1 MGHGRNGMS
10 CFGVNCLS
18 GDWTAITNTDIPH
31 EILTYELLK
40 HQDESGVVHKHAVM
54 SEKVVRGL
62 VMASETH
69 RHNLK
74 ENSKQPPT

>member
-10 CFGVNCLS
+10 CFGVNCQCRLS
-18 GDWTAITNTDIPH
+18 GDWTAITNTDITH

-54 SEKVVRGL
+54 SEKVVR
-62 VMASETH
+62 
-69 RHNLK
+69 
-74 ENSKQPPT
+74 